1 MKSQFG
7 VALLSATAIVASA
20 PAQAAGTLTRSF
32 VSSAGVDSNPCTIA
46 APCASFAAAY
56 NAVQANGIIAALDP
70 GRYGPLTISYPVTVN
85 GNGWSAITAPAHGNG
100 IAINAGSGNVV
111 LIGLEIDGAGAAY
124 NGIVFNTGSSLTISN
139 CVVKDFVTNINGQV
153 GASGNGILI
162 APTSGPINFTI
173 VNTIAVNNAQAG
185 IYYLPSNSVTAIG
198 AIDHVVAS
206 NNSGEGIDFDLS
218 SATGGSAAVGIS
230 NSVVSHNV
238 DGIIVD
244 AINFASVTRNNSG
257 APAVG
262 PPAQPFVS
270 LTIDDDEISNN
281 NGNGIA
287 IGSGLGT
294 VLLSRSVITKN
305 LATGVLNGA
314 TVYTYGDNRIYA
326 NGNNNAVLGVPLTPV
341 TAQ

>member
-20 PAQAAGTLTRSF
+20 PAQAAGTLTRTF

-70 GRYGPLTISYPVTVN
+70 GKYGPLTISYPVTVN
-85 GNGWSAITAPAHGNG
+85 GNGWSAITAPAQGNG
-100 IAINAGSGNVV
+100 ITVNAGSGNVV
-111 LIGLEIDGAGAAY
+111 LTGLEIDGAGAAY
-124 NGIVFNTGSSLTISN
+124 NGIVFNTGSSLTVSN
-139 CVVKDFVTNINGQV
+139 CVVKDFVANINGQF

-162 APTSGPINFTI
+162 APTSGPINFAI
-173 VNTIAVNNAQAG
+173 VNTIAVNNAQDG
-185 IYYLPSNSVTAIG
+185 INYFLDNAVTAIG
-198 AIDHVVAS
+198 AIDHVVVS
-206 NNSGEGIDFDLS
+206 NNGEGINFDLS
-218 SATGGSAAVGIS
+218 SAPGSAAVSIS

-238 DGIIVD
+238 DGISVNE
-244 AINFASVTRNNSG
+244 INLSTVTRNNSG
-257 APAVG
+257 AHAVG

-270 LTIDDDEISNN
+270 LTIDNDEISNN
-281 NGNGIA
+281 NGNGIS
-287 IGSGLGT
+287 IGLGA

-326 NGNNNAVLGVPLTPV
+326 NGNNNAVLGVPLTPI
-341 TAQ
+341 TPQ